1 MGKISCS
8 TGDFSLDFISR
19 VWENKNRFGSW
30 GDSQIFSLQ
39 VLKATGYPSH
49 DLRSQHET
57 AIIGDP
63 QDSYWLV
70 ATWILFFHILG
81 KIIQSDFHIFQRG
94 RSTTNQVKVRSNSK
108 SSRCLMFYFSAFS
121 GDRSSVFF
129 SPSLFS
135 RGIHQISESR
145 DGGTNQSWTFTTGF
159 GSSFLRPQ
167 SRHHD
172 INSCFISCGENIY
185 I

>member
-1 MGKISCS
+1 
-8 TGDFSLDFISR
+8 
-19 VWENKNRFGSW
+19 
-30 GDSQIFSLQ
+30 LQ

-129 SPSLFS
+129 PLRSFHGGFIKSVNLEMGEPTKVGPSPQALAVHFWDLS
-135 RGIHQISESR
+135 
-145 DGGTNQSWTFTTGF
+145 
-159 GSSFLRPQ
+159 
-167 SRHHD
+167 HD
-172 INSCFISCGENIY
+172 ITT
-185 I
+185 